1 MKGQNTTYLCIIYI
15 AYVTDLNV
23 TNLNVTNLN
32 IKSYPDQFSNLTSVE
47 QVTEVGNFF
56 SFAN

>member
-15 AYVTDLNV
+15 AYVTD
-23 TNLNVTNLN
+23 LNVTNLN

-47 QVTEVGNFF
+47 QVTEVGTFF
-56 SFAN
+56 SVAN